1 MRMSLSQKRQSAQG
15 AKKIAC
21 RCAVT
26 SVYCVQCLK
35 RVVSPHR
42 PTTDGLL
49 APRQEAETVQHQHP
63 AYLSLECTSCPQK
76 WNPDPCRKFR
86 RILSMVGTPNQTRH
100 VLPRVSC
107 RNGLAANVHRLL
119 QSNSRATRGSRAKC
133 IVLGSSQHSP
143 RPAECNSATWETTN
157 DVASDEHGVNVL
169 GPCSGSSQI
178 SRGCTLPDH

>member
-1 MRMSLSQKRQSAQG
+1 MRMSLSQRRHSAQG

-21 RCAVT
+21 RCAMT

-35 RVVSPHR
+35 NVVSPHR
-42 PTTDGLL
+42 PTTDGPL
-49 APRQEAETVQHQHP
+49 AARQEAETVQPQHP
-63 AYLSLECTSCPQK
+63 AYLSLECTSFPQK

-86 RILSMVGTPNQTRH
+86 RILSRVGTRKPNASLTPANLLSKWTRRQRSPSPSEH
-100 VLPRVSC
+100 
-107 RNGLAANVHRLL
+107 
-119 QSNSRATRGSRAKC
+119 SRATRETRAKC

-143 RPAECNSATWETTN
+143 RPGECNSATWETTN